1 MCAARMRMIV
11 MIERLYIWKE
21 SGVLSKAA
29 LLKCMKKR

>member
-21 SGVLSKAA
+21 SGFYRKLRYLSV
-29 LLKCMKKR
+29 